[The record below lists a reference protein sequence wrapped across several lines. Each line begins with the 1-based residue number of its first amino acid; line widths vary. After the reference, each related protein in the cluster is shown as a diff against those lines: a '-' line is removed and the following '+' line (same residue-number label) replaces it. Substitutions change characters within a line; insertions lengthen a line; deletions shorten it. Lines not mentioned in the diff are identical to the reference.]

1 MSEQTGKVFTRAEFR
16 DVIAAAIYDYT
27 HAPAKALY
35 TTKDAADELYD
46 QFGEP
51 VGDSTSDGY
60 HTFGELYRY
69 RMLYN
74 AAFLNTMFGAICYTA
89 DIEGGMVKEMAIGKS
104 RFHSDGKPCFG
115 GGWFIVWFDAPRI
128 GIISNHYELKYWDL
142 FDIPEYEHAPEW
154 DGSTPQEE
162 DDRLEQWLHP
172 TNTSELEES

>member
-1 MSEQTGKVFTRAEFR
+1 MNTGKVFTREEFR
-16 DVIAAAIYDYT
+16 DVISAAIYDYE

-46 QFGEP
+46 QHGEP

-74 AAFLNTMFGAICYTA
+74 AAFLNVMYAIAAHLAAEENGTIA
-89 DIEGGMVKEMAIGKS
+89 DGSIGKS
-104 RFHSDGKPCFG
+104 KVHADGKPCFG
-115 GGWFIVWFDAPRI
+115 GGWFIVWASLDT
-128 GIISNHYELKYWDL
+128 GIVANHYELKYWDL

-154 DGSTPQEE
+154 DGSTPQEQA
-162 DDRLEQWLHP
+162 DRLEQWLHP
-172 TNTSELEES
+172 TDISEPEES